1 MCPPRYDVSALTSS
15 PSVMSLCISVLVCL
29 SYLLDFLKAV
39 DFLGCE
45 AIKSSLDEK
54 IKEKI
59 NENNWVEVFKSTKGI
74 MGLQKTTKHALEH
87 LMAKIVKFYSEADQ
101 LKTVEDPFTAEYVGL
116 APAMIKLLLKSHKCC
131 ETVKFKVI
139 NQ

>member
-1 MCPPRYDVSALTSS
+1 
-15 PSVMSLCISVLVCL
+15 MSLCISVLVCL

-59 NENNWVEVFKSTKGI
+59 NENN
-74 MGLQKTTKHALEH
+74 
-87 LMAKIVKFYSEADQ
+87 
-101 LKTVEDPFTAEYVGL
+101 
-116 APAMIKLLLKSHKCC
+116 
-131 ETVKFKVI
+131 
-139 NQ
+139 

>member
-1 MCPPRYDVSALTSS
+1 
-15 PSVMSLCISVLVCL
+15 MSLCISVLVCL

-74 MGLQKTTKHALEH
+74 MGLQKTTKHALE
-87 LMAKIVKFYSEADQ
+87 Q
-101 LKTVEDPFTAEYVGL
+101 LFWHSTGLTCTLQATEDKKQFTCTREHQRKQTALQSFV
-116 APAMIKLLLKSHKCC
+116 
-131 ETVKFKVI
+131 
-139 NQ
+139 